1 MSEAA
6 TTITQPPFDSSVLV
20 GRWRDL
26 APGRTEVRGLQSGL
40 DFREPQYR
48 REVFLRF
55 YEFHLRYRTHPG
67 CVYLLFP
74 ELLRDR
80 PREDWL
86 WFALINGLTQNPVT
100 TMVIFQHFPEVP
112 REERRLQE
120 LDDWFNQNWARL
132 AFDTDRRYQKKDFPA
147 AVRAYSK
154 ALDGETQEAF
164 FVDRHM
170 QNEATPMAAFDWLWK
185 VVDKQFLSFGRLST
199 WSYLEYLFI
208 CGLDLEPSSMMLRDM
223 SGSKSH
229 RNGLALVLGR
239 DDLDWRKDTAFQGKY
254 RPEVLAWMESE
265 ADLLISE
272 MKCRHVSQSSG
283 EEWYRHISRFTL
295 ESALCTYKG
304 WHRPNRRYPNVYAD
318 MLYDRILRG
327 EKDWPAFDFTPFWEA
342 RKVLPAHLRLED
354 NPDDP
359 GLQRVKQNH
368 YRNTGQVIMMDKD
381 WAVFRNDNSW
391 RVGR

>member
-1 MSEAA
+1 MTDLVPAH
-6 TTITQPPFDSSVLV
+6 LV
-20 GRWRDL
+20 GRWSDIGPDR
-26 APGRTEVRGLQSGL
+26 REVRALATGM

-55 YEFHLRYRTHPG
+55 YEFHLRHRTHPG

-100 TMVIFQHFPEVP
+100 TMVIFQHFTEVP
-112 REERRLQE
+112 REERTLQE
-120 LDDWFNQNWARL
+120 LDDWFNANWARL

-154 ALDGETQEAF
+154 ALEGKSQEHFFRMSLSLPPPGPKSEEAF
-164 FVDRHM
+164 D
-170 QNEATPMAAFDWLWK
+170 DLWK

-229 RNGLALVLGR
+229 RNGLAVVLGR
-239 DDLDWRKDTAFQGKY
+239 DDLDWRKDTVFQGKY
-254 RPEVLAWMESE
+254 RPEMISWMEAE
-265 ADLLISE
+265 ADSILAE
-272 MKCRHVSQSSG
+272 MRTRHVGQSST
-283 EEWYRHISRFTL
+283 EWYRHISRFTL

-318 MLYDRILRG
+318 MLYDRIRRG
-327 EKDWPAFDFTPFWEA
+327 ERDWPSFDFTPFWEA
-342 RKVLPAHLRLED
+342 RKTLPEHLLLEC

-368 YRNTGQVIMMDKD
+368 YRLTGQVIMMDKD
-381 WAVFRNDNSW
+381 WSVFRGDDSW